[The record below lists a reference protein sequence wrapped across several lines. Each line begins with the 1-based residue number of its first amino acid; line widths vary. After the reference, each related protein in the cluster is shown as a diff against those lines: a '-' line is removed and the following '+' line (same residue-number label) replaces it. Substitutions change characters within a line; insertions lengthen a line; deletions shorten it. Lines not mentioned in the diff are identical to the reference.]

1 LKDFGKYAGLQL
13 IKMGLLWLQ
22 QKPRCEKMF
31 WTTGKGD
38 RQWETRA
45 VRKIRKRVR
54 NRIPKNRNKNQK
66 TSLISSQKENLDR
79 NHGAEIC
86 TTAFPV

>member
-1 LKDFGKYAGLQL
+1 
-13 IKMGLLWLQ
+13 
-22 QKPRCEKMF
+22 MF

-54 NRIPKNRNKNQK
+54 NRTPKNRNKIKNKIDKQPK
-66 TSLISSQKENLDR
+66 RK
-79 NHGAEIC
+79 
-86 TTAFPV
+86 P